1 MSVYI
6 KANGNCIV
14 YDKNITLGD
23 VLKVECTNIGMLRA
37 IKQMNLYSFD
47 HEHSVVFSVLKVI
60 ERIHE
65 DYPNVEVIN
74 CGAPDFVVEYQK
86 STVKSPVL
94 EKLKLW
100 LVAVIVFFGSAFTIM
115 TFHIDIGITKVFSRF
130 YEQIMG
136 TTKPAVTELEIS
148 YSIGL
153 AVGIVVF
160 FNHFRK
166 RKLTN
171 DPTPIEVEMKKY
183 NEDLINTKV
192 AEADEKGHTIDV
204 S

>member
-115 TFHIDIGITKVFSRF
+115 TFHIDIGIYYAILCCAVAILGHLQTVNSLDFSSRASSCSLLKPSGCFYNVFN
-130 YEQIMG
+130 
-136 TTKPAVTELEIS
+136 T
-148 YSIGL
+148 
-153 AVGIVVF
+153 
-160 FNHFRK
+160 FRYW
-166 RKLTN
+166 RK
-171 DPTPIEVEMKKY
+171 K
-183 NEDLINTKV
+183 
-192 AEADEKGHTIDV
+192 DV
-204 S
+204 YAKIFI